1 MFLGFRQVRN
11 TAEAVAWLTYTYM
24 YIRMLKN
31 PAHYGVPYHEV
42 HPPHSTLHRNTTSGP
57 FRC

>member
-1 MFLGFRQVRN
+1 VFRQVRN

-42 HPPHSTLHRNTTSGP
+42 PPPHLVTTS
-57 FRC
+57 